1 MTRAAAKLNRVQSN
15 VTTRI
20 KQLEEQLGT
29 DLFIRDGRR
38 LVLTPAGETLLP
50 YAERLLALADE
61 ARHAVREDR
70 PSGRL
75 RLGAMESVAATRLP
89 GLLAR
94 YHQQW
99 PDVAL
104 ELETGTTGKLIE
116 RVREFE
122 IDAALVATPPDPG
135 ALGDLFETVPV
146 FREELVMLSPRGH
159 RPIREVRDI
168 ALSTLIAFERGC
180 VYRAYIEK
188 WYLEHGVR
196 PARVLE
202 LGSYHAIVAC
212 VAAGA
217 GVAVAPRSVLDL
229 QTDASNIAVHELPDI
244 GMIETLLVWRR
255 GHFSSALNALRQ
267 TLVSGEDAVAL
278 PAAALAGDVDALPA
292 WRRPLSATAIGH
304 ADARQ
309 DIAKAKN
316 NLSHA
321 GRSIPPTPH
330 VAQSNPNQ
338 SWASTQP
345 FTPASAAGRLA
356 GSVPPACA
364 MSGRPPPLPP
374 TC

>member
-1 MTRAAAKLNRVQSN
+1 MDLAALTIFRAVVRENGVTRAAAKLNRVQSN

-61 ARHAVREDR
+61 ARHAVRENR

-75 RLGAMESVAATRLP
+75 RLGTMESVAASRLP
-89 GLLAR
+89 GLLAQ
-94 YHQQW
+94 YHQRW

-104 ELETGTTGKLIE
+104 ELETGTTGRLIE

-122 IDAALVATPPDPG
+122 VDAALIATPLDAE
-135 ALGDLFETVPV
+135 ALADVFEFVPV
-146 FREELVMLSPRGH
+146 FREELVMLTPRGH
-159 RPIREVRDI
+159 RPIHQARDI

-180 VYRAYIEK
+180 AYRTYVEK
-188 WYLEHGVR
+188 WYLEHGIR

-229 QTDASNIAVHELPDI
+229 QHNADDIAVHSLGELGTID
-244 GMIETLLVWRR
+244 TLLIWRR
-255 GHFSSALNALRQ
+255 GHFSSALNALRES
-267 TLVSGEDAVAL
+267 LLAGGNLGGSVG
-278 PAAALAGDVDALPA
+278 AAA
-292 WRRPLSATAIGH
+292 SASAPV
-304 ADARQ
+304 
-309 DIAKAKN
+309 
-316 NLSHA
+316 S
-321 GRSIPPTPH
+321 
-330 VAQSNPNQ
+330 
-338 SWASTQP
+338 ASASV
-345 FTPASAAGRLA
+345 PASA
-356 GSVPPACA
+356 
-364 MSGRPPPLPP
+364 
-374 TC
+374 